1 MFLKLGAGKGCQ
13 GFRETKM
20 RIGGPKFACTSVNE
34 GSVLITM
41 FLSVILLKIL
51 FNKGG
56 VYHFD
61 FLI

>member
-1 MFLKLGAGKGCQ
+1 
-13 GFRETKM
+13 M